1 MLNAVEARNRALE
14 KGLGDTHFLRKRCE
28 EAILDASLNHMQ

>member
-14 KGLGDTHFLRKRCE
+14 KGWETRIFLENVVRGN
-28 EAILDASLNHMQ
+28 S